1 MVLSIRDY
9 RFQNIALVDYISTI
23 ICAFIMSAYTS
34 YPLTLVTIFLFSIS
48 IPFHFIFNIET
59 STNNYIKK
67 NFGWKYQ

>member
-23 ICAFIMSAYTS
+23 IFAFIMSAYTS

-48 IPFHFIFNIET
+48 IPFHFFFNIET